1 MSPIEDKLPDVLQNI
16 ESVIVSTYREFREL
30 SDYDVMRVL
39 DAALENYAAEKAG
52 RNPRNA
58 RFSPLEQRLHE
69 RVRHVCEWRLERAA
83 FGDNEKSP
91 PKAPISLE
99 DMILCLK
106 RLIKSVGR
114 WNKLG
119 GRQGYLSYIIQF
131 IR

>member
-1 MSPIEDKLPDVLQNI
+1 MSPIEDKHPDVLQNI
-16 ESVIVSTYREFREL
+16 EFAIVGIYKKSREL

-39 DAALENYAAEKAG
+39 DTALESYTAEKAG
-52 RNPRNA
+52 KNPRNA
-58 RFSPLEQRLHE
+58 RFSPLEQLLHE
-69 RVRHVCEWRLERAA
+69 QVRQICEWRLGRAA

-91 PKAPISLE
+91 PKTPISLD

-114 WNKLG
+114 WNKQG
-119 GRQGYLSYIIQF
+119 GRQGYLNYIIQF